1 MSITSKLEFVLPK
14 KLNIDEETL
23 TDNYC
28 RFVIEPLEKTLGHTL
43 GNGLRRVLMSTLGSV
58 AISWVKIDGVNHEFD
73 ALDYVVE
80 DISDVV
86 LNFKK
91 VRIKGELTDVNVN
104 LLLEVKKVGP
114 VYAKDIK
121 VQGGLEIAN
130 PDQLIC
136 TLDKEKL
143 FSVEIG
149 VSYGRG
155 YVDATE
161 NKPNDAPIGLI
172 PIDTLYTPVERV
184 SYEVE
189 DIRVGRVTD
198 YEKVVFDVWTDGR
211 ISPKDAV
218 DASVKILMDHLKV
231 LANFDDQEDNL
242 QINNAEDETLLH
254 KMLMNVNS
262 ISLSVRALN
271 CLEGANI
278 RYVGELVQQ
287 IEGEMLKFRNF
298 GKKSLTE
305 IKEKLVTLG
314 LSLNMNIKEEIFVAF
329 EKSLI
334 RLENKE

>member
-14 KLNIDEETL
+14 HLNIDEDVL
-23 TDNYC
+23 TDNYG

-43 GNGLRRVLMSTLGSV
+43 GNGLRRILMSTLGSI
-58 AISWVKIDGVNHEFD
+58 AISWVKIDGVSHEFD

-80 DISDVV
+80 DISDIA

-91 VRIKGELTDVNVN
+91 VRIKGEPTDVNFN
-104 LLLEVKKVGP
+104 LTLEVKKVGP

-121 VQGGLEIAN
+121 VQGDLEIAN
-130 PDQLIC
+130 PDLLIC
-136 TLDKEKL
+136 TLDKPKL
-143 FSVEIG
+143 FSAEIG
-149 VSYGRG
+149 LKYGRG
-155 YVDATE
+155 YADATE
-161 NKPNDAPIGLI
+161 NKPSGAPIGLI
-172 PIDTLYTPVERV
+172 PIDTVYTPVERV

-189 DIRVGRVTD
+189 ATRVGRVTD
-198 YEKVVFDVWTDGR
+198 YEKIVLDVWTDGR

-231 LANFDDQEDNL
+231 LANFDNQEDNL

-262 ISLSVRALN
+262 IKLSVRALN

-278 RYVGELVQQ
+278 RYVGELIQQ
-287 IEGEMLKFRNF
+287 IEAEMLKFRNF

-305 IKEKLVTLG
+305 IKEKLLLLG
-314 LSLNMNIKEEIFVAF
+314 LSLNMNVKEEILSAF
-329 EKSLI
+329 EKSLV
-334 RLENKE
+334 RLESKE